1 MQAVMGC
8 QNVLE
13 LCSIALA
20 NTPDKK
26 IQHIIKHSQTESF
39 LLQIGVVFFAV
50 SASGDLRSTEHATH
64 TILNMQILYTAKI
77 YYKHTSP
84 TDYVCKWVQSRAQSA
99 NSACMHKN
107 TKHAFC

>member
-1 MQAVMGC
+1 MQGVTGC

-20 NTPDKK
+20 DTPDKK
-26 IQHIIKHSQTESF
+26 IQRIKCSQTESF

-50 SASGDLRSTEHATH
+50 LASRDLRSTEHATH
-64 TILNMQILYTAKI
+64 TTLNMQILATAKI
-77 YYKHTSP
+77 YYKHISP
-84 TDYVCKWVQSRAQSA
+84 TEYVCKWVHSRAQSA

-107 TKHAFC
+107 TNHAFC